1 MRLLDLIYPP
11 RCAFCHA
18 FVPNGSVLVCEDC
31 RRDLPFTTDNGRQKI
46 PFVSACVAPF
56 YYEKDVKESLH
67 RFKFGGCT
75 GYAKAYAPYVAD
87 CIRDAFG
94 TEFDV
99 LSYVPISRKRMHRRG
114 YDQSALLAKAVGKEL
129 SIQPIRVL
137 KKIRN
142 NPPQS
147 RTGAADK
154 RRSNVS
160 GVYAAYHPEKFA
172 GKRVLLL
179 DDIVTTGATLSEC
192 ARTLGLAGAE
202 KVLCAC
208 VARSRG

>member
-1 MRLLDLIYPP
+1 MKLLDLLYPP

-18 FVPNGSVLVCEDC
+18 FVPNGKILVCEEC
-31 RRDLPFTTDNGRQKI
+31 RRDLPFTTDHGRQKA

-56 YYEKDVKESLH
+56 YYEKDVRESLH

-75 GYAKAYAPYVAD
+75 GYAKAYAPDVAD
-87 CIRDAFG
+87 CIRETFG
-94 TEFDV
+94 SDFDV

-114 YDQSALLAKAVGKEL
+114 YDQSALLAKAVGKAL
-129 SIQPIRVL
+129 GVQPIRVL
-137 KKIRN
+137 KKTKD

-147 RTGAADK
+147 RTGTADK
-154 RRSNVS
+154 RRKNVS
-160 GVYAAYHPEKFA
+160 GVYSAFKPERFA

-179 DDIVTTGATLSEC
+179 DDIVTTGATVSEC

-202 KVLCAC
+202 KVLCAS
-208 VARSRG
+208 VARSRE

>member
-11 RCAFCHA
+11 RCVFCHA

-31 RRDLPFTTDNGRQKI
+31 RRDLPFTTDSGRQKI

-94 TEFDV
+94 AEFDV
-99 LSYVPISRKRMHRRG
+99 LSFVPISRKRMHRRG
-114 YDQSALLAKAVGKEL
+114 YDQSALMAKAVGKEL

-160 GVYAAYHPEKFA
+160 GVYAAYHPECFA

>member
-94 TEFDV
+94 AEFDV
-99 LSYVPISRKRMHRRG
+99 LSFVPISCKRMHRRG
-114 YDQSALLAKAVGKEL
+114 YDQSALMAKAA
-129 SIQPIRVL
+129 S
-137 KKIRN
+137 
-142 NPPQS
+142 
-147 RTGAADK
+147 
-154 RRSNVS
+154 
-160 GVYAAYHPEKFA
+160 F
-172 GKRVLLL
+172 
-179 DDIVTTGATLSEC
+179 
-192 ARTLGLAGAE
+192 
-202 KVLCAC
+202 
-208 VARSRG
+208 